1 MTADKTTNKAKKT
14 VFKEVRAP
22 PLEGWP
28 QIKGYSF
35 EEEFSFDKFLKSYLT
50 TGFQATQL
58 GIAIEIAKEMQKEQ
72 AKIFLAFTSNMG
84 TSGVR
89 EQITYL
95 AKHKKVH
102 TMVTSVGAI
111 EEDIIKCLKPF
122 VLGDFRA
129 SGKMLREQGINRTGN
144 IFIPNDRYAFFE
156 HFMNSF
162 LQRLYELQKQT
173 KQIIGIKEF
182 VYELGHEMELQKLE
196 KKEESFTY
204 WAYKNK
210 LPFFCPALL
219 DGSVGDMIYFFK
231 KNNPSFKIDTS
242 DYIVQLTD
250 LALDS
255 EKMAILA
262 LGGSVPKH
270 AVANAAL
277 FRDGADY
284 AIYINTGLEMEGS
297 NAGAPIDE
305 AISWGKIKAEAK
317 SVKVEAEATLVFPLF
332 VAGAF
337 RK

>member
-1 MTADKTTNKAKKT
+1 
-14 VFKEVRAP
+14 
-22 PLEGWP
+22 
-28 QIKGYSF
+28 
-35 EEEFSFDKFLKSYLT
+35 
-50 TGFQATQL
+50 
-58 GIAIEIAKEMQKEQ
+58 
-72 AKIFLAFTSNMG
+72 
-84 TSGVR
+84 
-89 EQITYL
+89 
-95 AKHKKVH
+95 
-102 TMVTSVGAI
+102 
-111 EEDIIKCLKPF
+111 
-122 VLGDFRA
+122 
-129 SGKMLREQGINRTGN
+129 
-144 IFIPNDRYAFFE
+144 
-156 HFMNSF
+156 
-162 LQRLYELQKQT
+162 
-173 KQIIGIKEF
+173 
-182 VYELGHEMELQKLE
+182 
-196 KKEESFTY
+196 
-204 WAYKNK
+204 
-210 LPFFCPALL
+210 
-219 DGSVGDMIYFFK
+219 MIYFFK

-317 SVKVEAEATLVFPLF
+317 SVKVEAEATLVFALF

>member
-1 MTADKTTNKAKKT
+1 M
-14 VFKEVRAP
+14 
-22 PLEGWP
+22 
-28 QIKGYSF
+28 Y
-35 EEEFSFDKFLKSYLT
+35 
-50 TGFQATQL
+50 
-58 GIAIEIAKEMQKEQ
+58 
-72 AKIFLAFTSNMG
+72 
-84 TSGVR
+84 
-89 EQITYL
+89 
-95 AKHKKVH
+95 
-102 TMVTSVGAI
+102 
-111 EEDIIKCLKPF
+111 
-122 VLGDFRA
+122 
-129 SGKMLREQGINRTGN
+129 
-144 IFIPNDRYAFFE
+144 
-156 HFMNSF
+156 SF

-317 SVKVEAEATLVFPLF
+317 SVKVEAEATLVFALF